1 METRN
6 VALDLVKEYKWFILF
21 IGSLITG
28 YMLLVAFSGMLMP
41 ISVVRSESMLPTIA
55 KGDLIA
61 LKAPILTSLDVGDV
75 IVFQAPPGYPSPMI
89 HRIVDEWVR
98 NDVTYFRTKGDNN
111 PVPDSF
117 SIPASSV
124 IAEYTGMRVPYVGYL
139 VLFIQ
144 TPLGTISFV
153 VLVILWVAYE
163 YLVKDEKEDLDP
175 LN

>member
-1 METRN
+1 
-6 VALDLVKEYKWFILF
+6 
-21 IGSLITG
+21 
-28 YMLLVAFSGMLMP
+28 
-41 ISVVRSESMLPTIA
+41 
-55 KGDLIA
+55 
-61 LKAPILTSLDVGDV
+61 
-75 IVFQAPPGYPSPMI
+75 MI

-98 NDVTYFRTKGDNN
+98 NDITYFRTKGDNN

-144 TPLGTISFV
+144 TPLGTILFI

-163 YLVKDEKEDLDP
+163 YLVKDENEDLAP